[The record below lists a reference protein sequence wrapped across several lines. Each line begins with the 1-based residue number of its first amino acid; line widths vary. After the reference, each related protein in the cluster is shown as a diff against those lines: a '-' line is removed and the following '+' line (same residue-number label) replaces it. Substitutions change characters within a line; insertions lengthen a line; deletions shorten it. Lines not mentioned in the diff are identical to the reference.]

1 MKPWQACVFMVLIA
15 AISCAI
21 PVPPPGGPEDKTPPE
36 VVETVPADSSVG
48 ISPDSDIRITF
59 SEKMTRARLERQVAF
74 YPNVIVKKAKW
85 DGKTIIIEP
94 EESLHPDTT
103 YIIKL
108 KSGFQDHHRVASAND
123 HQFAFAT
130 SAHIDS
136 GQISGTVYFRRKP
149 TEKGYVQL
157 FVLPKDSSFAL
168 GVTRADR
175 ETATDENGRYVFHYL
190 PTSFE
195 EFLVWGFQDQS
206 GNARFDRQKEV
217 GELFP
222 DTLRLSPDMPILNG
236 TDIVIVDP
244 NEPGEV
250 AGTIHNISELDTIA
264 VSVALYA
271 ENDTT
276 PPAYYTRCNPEG
288 AYSFPTVKAGTYAFR
303 AFVDVALDSLCGD
316 YPCPQDTTT
325 MCSEP
330 CVQYQDSVRVEPG
343 MKLKLDDLDL
353 E

>member
-1 MKPWQACVFMVLIA
+1 MVV
-15 AISCAI
+15 ISCAI

-36 VVETVPADSSVG
+36 VVETVPADSSAG
-48 ISPDSDIRITF
+48 ISPDSDIRIAF
-59 SEKMTRARLERQVAF
+59 SEKMTRARLERQVTF

-94 EESLHPDTT
+94 EQPLHPDTT

-108 KSGFQDHHRVASAND
+108 KSGFQDHHRVSSAKD
-123 HQFAFAT
+123 YQFAFAT
-130 SAHIDS
+130 SARIDS

-149 TEKGYVQL
+149 TEKGYVHL

-190 PTSFE
+190 PTRDVKFI
-195 EFLVWGFQDQS
+195 VWGFQDQS
-206 GNARFDRQKEV
+206 GNARYDRPKEV

-222 DTLRLSPDMPILNG
+222 DTLQLTANMPILG
-236 TDIVIVDP
+236 DKDIVIVDP

-250 AGTIHNISELDTIA
+250 AGTINNLSELDTVA

-271 ENDTT
+271 ANDTT
-276 PPAYYTRCNPEG
+276 PPAYYTRCGTEG
-288 AYSFPTVKAGTYAFR
+288 AYTFAAVKAGVYALK
-303 AFVDVALDSLCGD
+303 AFVDLALDSLCGD
-316 YPCPQDTTT
+316 YPCPQDTTLS
-325 MCSEP
+325 CSEP

-343 MKLKLDDLDL
+343 MKIKLDDLEL